1 LFDPDRRT
9 TPPAP
14 DVVVAAR
21 TASTTHADPDDGPA
35 RAAVTGRWTVVGSVP
50 YRRHLHFDRTA
61 PADPRISLGR
71 DAPTGEITHDDL
83 PDGSAAGL
91 PSSSGASSAGA
102 ERERAGAADPAGPGP
117 QLAASAGVRE
127 PARPGQVA
135 PGAADVDEPAGFRPD
150 EPAGFGPVAARS
162 ADGSPPLDTGPVTG
176 DSADAHGSVEPAQPG
191 AGPVDRGAPVGSGS
205 STAAAADTRE
215 LVGVAPVAIG
225 STDAIEVV
233 DLDGAGPGEPVDAA
247 TVSARPD
254 RWYDRSARLL
264 GVRRALLDPGRRGLR
279 ALVVLAVAVVVAAGV
294 VAWRLRPVTD
304 PVEPPRVPAAAPT
317 AQPSASAG
325 SELVISVVGKVRHP
339 GVVRVPAGSRVA
351 DAVRAAGGVLP
362 GVDLGLLNQARRL
375 VDGEQIAVGV
385 TPPPDAGGVG
395 APGGSANPA
404 SKVNL
409 NTATADQLDTLP
421 GVGPTLA
428 GRIISFRTEHG
439 GFRSVEQLKQVSGIG
454 DARYA
459 DLKDLVTV

>member
-1 LFDPDRRT
+1 M
-9 TPPAP
+9 
-14 DVVVAAR
+14 
-21 TASTTHADPDDGPA
+21 
-35 RAAVTGRWTVVGSVP
+35 GSVP
-50 YRRHLHFDRTA
+50 YRRHLHFDRATPADPSTPVGHPA
-61 PADPRISLGR
+61 PADEHPRGNVLIGSP
-71 DAPTGEITHDDL
+71 AAASPPTVPG
-83 PDGSAAGL
+83 PV
-91 PSSSGASSAGA
+91 GAETAVGSAGA
-102 ERERAGAADPAGPGP
+102 ETGSRPARSERPAFVESADPA
-117 QLAASAGVRE
+117 
-127 PARPGQVA
+127 
-135 PGAADVDEPAGFRPD
+135 EPAGAEPAPSAPAEVRASTRPQPIAAGVD
-150 EPAGFGPVAARS
+150 EPAGFGPHAA
-162 ADGSPPLDTGPVTG
+162 
-176 DSADAHGSVEPAQPG
+176 DSVDPHGLAESELV
-191 AGPVDRGAPVGSGS
+191 
-205 STAAAADTRE
+205 AADTRDLASAE
-215 LVGVAPVAIG
+215 PTGVGSAG
-225 STDAIEVV
+225 DIEVV
-233 DLDGAGPGEPVDAA
+233 DLDGAGPSEPAGAA
-247 TVSARPD
+247 AVSARPD

-279 ALVVLAVAVVVAAGV
+279 ALVVLAVVAVVAAGV

-304 PVEPPRVPAAAPT
+304 PVEPPRAPAAAPT
-317 AQPSASAG
+317 APPSASAG

-385 TPPPDAGGVG
+385 TPPPDAGGAGV
-395 APGGSANPA
+395 PGGSANPA

>member
-1 LFDPDRRT
+1 LPLLDPDRRT
-9 TPPAP
+9 TSSAP
-14 DVVVAAR
+14 DRVVAAR
-21 TASTTHADPDDGPA
+21 TATTTRADPGDEPA
-35 RAAVTGRWTVVGSVP
+35 RVAVPGRWTVVGSVP
-50 YRRHLHFDRTA
+50 YRRHLHFDRTL
-61 PADPRISLGR
+61 PADPRIQLGR
-71 DAPTGEITHDDL
+71 HAPTGEARHDDL
-83 PDGSAAGL
+83 PVGSAAGL
-91 PSSSGASSAGA
+91 PSSTGTRSDGA
-102 ERERAGAADPAGPGP
+102 ERERAGAADAAGSGP
-117 QLAASAGVRE
+117 HQAASAGVRE
-127 PARPGQVA
+127 PARPGRVA
-135 PGAADVDEPAGFRPD
+135 PGTADVDEPAGS
-150 EPAGFGPVAARS
+150 GPVAARS
-162 ADGSPPLDTGPVTG
+162 ADASPPLETGPVTG
-176 DSADAHGSVEPAQPG
+176 DATDARGSVEPAPVG

-205 STAAAADTRE
+205 TTTAAADTRE
-215 LVGVAPVAIG
+215 LVGVAPITVG

-233 DLDGAGPGEPVDAA
+233 DLDGAGPGEPADAA
-247 TVSARPD
+247 TVSAGPD

-279 ALVVLAVAVVVAAGV
+279 ALVVLAVVVVVAAGV

-304 PVEPPRVPAAAPT
+304 PVEPPRVPAAAPS
-317 AQPSASAG
+317 APPSASAG

-362 GVDLGLLNQARRL
+362 GADLGLLNQARRL

-439 GFRSVEQLKQVSGIG
+439 GFRSVGQLKQVSGIG

-459 DLKDLVTV
+459 DLRDLVTV

>member
-1 LFDPDRRT
+1 VGSAGLRELAGSER
-9 TPPAP
+9 
-14 DVVVAAR
+14 VAAD
-21 TASTTHADPDDGPA
+21 SVGPREA
-35 RAAVTGRWTVVGSVP
+35 RGSEPVAVGS
-50 YRRHLHFDRTA
+50 A
-61 PADPRISLGR
+61 GPREL
-71 DAPTGEITHDDL
+71 A
-83 PDGSAAGL
+83 GS
-91 PSSSGASSAGA
+91 
-102 ERERAGAADPAGPGP
+102 ERVAADSVGP
-117 QLAASAGVRE
+117 RE
-127 PARPGQVA
+127 AR
-135 PGAADVDEPAGFRPD
+135 
-150 EPAGFGPVAARS
+150 
-162 ADGSPPLDTGPVTG
+162 GS
-176 DSADAHGSVEPAQPG
+176 E
-191 AGPVDRGAPVGSGS
+191 PVGADLAGD
-205 STAAAADTRE
+205 AA
-215 LVGVAPVAIG
+215 LV
-225 STDAIEVV
+225 EVV
-233 DLDGAGPGEPVDAA
+233 DLDGARQDRPAGAA
-247 TVSARPD
+247 AVSARPE

-279 ALVVLAVAVVVAAGV
+279 ALVVVAIVAVVAAGL

-304 PVEPPRVPAAAPT
+304 PVETPRAPTAAPT
-317 AQPSASAG
+317 ATPSASAG
-325 SELVISVVGKVRHP
+325 NELVISVVGKVRHP

-362 GVDLGLLNQARRL
+362 GVDVGLLNQARRL

-385 TPPPDAGGVG
+385 TPPPDAGGVRV
-395 APGGSANPA
+395 PGGSANPA